1 MKRIKS
7 ATVAFVIILAT
18 FSFIVAANAIN
29 IGTQQETTVQNKEKD
44 NGNHPLFFAEIT
56 FNIFEGT
63 GCGCVPIPGASI
75 ASYGLDTDHNNSCI
89 TDDNG
94 VCILE
99 FEYDR
104 TYRVTIE
111 AEEFQM
117 VLFDFLVIDNQI
129 FTFHMQEK
137 EDSSSHNFPVLYNLL
152 QRIES
157 AVNLFK

>member
-7 ATVAFVIILAT
+7 ATVSFVIILAT

-29 IGTQQETTVQNKEKD
+29 IGTPQETIVQKKD
-44 NGNHPLFFAEIT
+44 NGNQPLFFAEIT
-56 FNIFEGT
+56 FNIFEGE
-63 GCGCVPIPGASI
+63 GCACVPIQGASVS
-75 ASYGLDTDHNNSCI
+75 AYGLDTDHNDSGI
-89 TDDNG
+89 TDDQG

-99 FEYDR
+99 LEYDR

-111 AEEFQM
+111 EEEFQM
-117 VLFDFLVIDNQI
+117 VLFDFLVIDDQI

-137 EDSSSHNFPVLYNLL
+137 EGSSSHNFPVLHTLL

-157 AVNLFK
+157 AVNLFE

>member
-7 ATVAFVIILAT
+7 ATVAFLIILAT

-29 IGTQQETTVQNKEKD
+29 IGIQQEATVKSKEKD
-44 NGNHPLFFAEIT
+44 NGNQPLFFAEIT

-75 ASYGLDTDHNNSCI
+75 AAYGLDTDHNNSCI
-89 TDDNG
+89 TDDDG

-111 AEEFQM
+111 AENFQM
-117 VLFDFLVIDNQI
+117 VLFDFLVIDDQV
-129 FTFHMQEK
+129 FSFHLQEK
-137 EDSSSHNFPVLYNLL
+137 DDSSSHNFPVLYNLL

-157 AVNLFK
+157 LTNPIK